1 MGVIYNKEAKEEKL
15 YEAYGMTV
23 YGVANKYRWFI
34 YEDKPDEECI
44 TSIRITNGNE
54 ELINLGFGNNCIMM
68 ENFKNTM
75 IIFFIG
81 LIRNIQITMELRR

>member
-44 TSIRITNGNE
+44 TSI
-54 ELINLGFGNNCIMM
+54 LY
-68 ENFKNTM
+68 
-75 IIFFIG
+75 FF
-81 LIRNIQITMELRR
+81 

>member
-54 ELINLGFGNNCIMM
+54 ELINLGFGNNCIM
-68 ENFKNTM
+68 KISKIQL